1 MKLSNVTLS
10 APRVKVTEATRA
22 PADVLDPSQPRNIT
36 LPGLAF
42 VIVNVEFCPFANLT
56 VPVAFIPIVAQSR
69 PRNPN
74 PCTGFENVNC
84 TLKVGVID
92 TQVLPFIM

>member
-1 MKLSNVTLS
+1 MSV
-10 APRVKVTEATRA
+10 PRVKITEATRA

-42 VIVNVEFCPFANLT
+42 VIVNVEFCPFTNLT
-56 VPVAFIPIVAQSR
+56 VPVAFSPIVAQSR
-69 PRNPN
+69 PRNPK
-74 PCTGFENVNC
+74 PCTGLENVNC

-92 TQVLPFIM
+92 TQVLPFRM